1 MIRRY
6 HAFIQGLCLDTL
18 RVETLQ
24 EIERIVDQLNR
35 AFDGQA
41 WHGPSVMKLLSGVGA
56 DEAAARPLEGR
67 HSIWEVV
74 LHIAAWEN
82 VVKMVLGGVK
92 KIGLSD
98 EEDWPSVESTSKGAW
113 KDTLEKL
120 DSVHKGLVEAVSG
133 FDEARLDET
142 VPGASYSF
150 YNMLHGVIQ
159 HDLYH
164 AGQIAVLRRK

>member
-1 MIRRY
+1 
-6 HAFIQGLCLDTL
+6 L

-24 EIERIVDQLNR
+24 EIGRIVDQLRR

-41 WHGPSVMKLLSGVGA
+41 WHGPSVMKLLSGVAA

-67 HSIWEVV
+67 HTIWELV

-82 VVKMVLGGVK
+82 VARRVLMGEK
-92 KIGLSD
+92 KTSLSD
-98 EEDWPSVESTSKGAW
+98 EEDWPSVESTGEAAW
-113 KDTLEKL
+113 KETLEEL
-120 DSVHKGLVEAVSG
+120 DRVHKGLVEDISG
-133 FDEARLDET
+133 FDETRLDET